1 MSYYL
6 LHSKL
11 EKPDPLLW
19 DAKIGL
25 HRTYRTITKPDGVC
39 VAEWSWYETFT
50 TMRLADRRYDTL
62 EKQFGAEWSG
72 TIFDISALISDL
84 SRGCDSG
91 RGRKRVDDFLEQ
103 VMLGADSCAPH
114 GA

>member
-1 MSYYL
+1 MSHYL

-11 EKPDPLLW
+11 EKPDPLLS

-25 HRTYRTITKPDGVC
+25 HRTYRTITKPDGIC

-50 TMRLADRRYDTL
+50 SMRLADRRYDTL
-62 EKQFGAEWSG
+62 EKRFGAEWSG

-84 SRGCDSG
+84 SRGCDSE
-91 RGRKRVDDFLEQ
+91 RGQKRVADFVEQ
-103 VMLGADSCAPH
+103 IMLGADSCAPH